1 MNKKSTICGIVA
13 VGPDDV
19 IGRGG
24 IMPWYSRR
32 DLYHFRNLTTPNPC
46 IFGKTT
52 FMNLPVRPLPKR
64 LNIVCSSGYKNE
76 LRNGVLYVNSL
87 EKAIES
93 CRMFPYVFICGGAKI
108 YEYALNNDLIDVMYI
123 TKLND
128 EFLTEDVAQSPDKYV
143 RFPVNTDVFF
153 DSSRWV
159 AKKMIYPNGFLPK
172 DYETVKTEFF
182 KCYRA
187 R

>member
-24 IMPWYSRR
+24 IMPWYSRQ

-76 LRNGVLYVNSL
+76 LRGGILYVNSL

-108 YEYALNNDLIDVMYI
+108 YEYALNNDLIDIMYI

-172 DYETVKTEFF
+172 DYESVKTKFF
-182 KCYRA
+182 KCCRM

>member
-24 IMPWYSRR
+24 IMPWYSRQ
-32 DLYHFRNLTTPNPC
+32 DLYHFRTLTTPNPC

-52 FMNLPVRPLPKR
+52 FANLPVRPLPKR

-76 LRNGVLYVNSL
+76 LRGGVLYVNSL

-108 YEYALNNDLIDVMYI
+108 YEYALNNDLIDIMYI

-172 DYETVKTEFF
+172 DYESVKTKFF
-182 KCYRA
+182 KCCRV